1 MEPCRQCGSPDLV
14 TIHQLVVAKYPISE
28 FMPEDGENQ
37 PVDPTHFVFD
47 HFVDI
52 PLCEDCLG
60 SRTMRR
66 RILAAAGAL
75 GLSYFTIIDW
85 LSGGAGMQWAW
96 VLLAPVLAGWC
107 YVIEHR
113 SAPGNALDAIL
124 HKLCKA
130 PPDRALFTMREWGET
145 PHA

>member
-14 TIHQLVVAKYPISE
+14 TIHQLVVAKHPISE

-60 SRTMRR
+60 RRTTRR

-75 GLSYFTIIDW
+75 GVSYFLIVGW
-85 LSGGAGMQWAW
+85 LSGGAGKQGAW
-96 VLLAPVLAGWC
+96 VLLVPVVAGGW
-107 YVIEHR
+107 YAIEHR
-113 SAPGNALDAIL
+113 RASGQALEAIL